1 MPGKGKGRKVK
12 KGGDGEGMF
21 GSVSGVTSSVS
32 NAFSSI
38 NPFGSK
44 EEKKVENPYP
54 SSDSSYYPPSTVG
67 GRRKKRHS
75 SKKRKSMRGG
85 DFTDNTEIGLASN
98 AAPVE
103 SEGKMFGGKRKTK
116 RRSRKNKRSK
126 SKSCRR

>member
-32 NAFSSI
+32 NAFSSL

-54 SSDSSYYPPSTVG
+54 SSDSSYYSPSTVG
-67 GRRKKRHS
+67 GRRKKRRS

-85 DFTDNTEIGLASN
+85 DFTDNTETGLASS
-98 AAPVE
+98 AASVE
-103 SEGKMFGGKRKTK
+103 SEGKMFGGRKTK

-126 SKSCRR
+126 SKSRRC